1 MNLKKLSDLDNKQ
14 NTKLSA
20 LVEEHKRTLAQC
32 DALKEKLPQI
42 LIDKGQEDADKVAA
56 DLTKLTNIADAQ
68 EVAINQL
75 EQKGYYYT
83 DDDVIDGFMDYAKEY
98 NSQFR
103 KLHSSYIK
111 CLDEAFSVY
120 KKMVE
125 LRRSGKGMRED
136 FKYYLADKSLMD
148 GITLDTLDR
157 KNKSSKDSVPN
168 FISYYGDPNTYE
180 TMQKVN
186 EDSSVFSDL

>member
-1 MNLKKLSDLDNKQ
+1 MNLKKLSELDNKQ

-32 DALKEKLPQI
+32 DAMRDKLPQI
-42 LIDKGQEDADKVAA
+42 LIDKGQDDADKVAA
-56 DLTKLTNIADAQ
+56 DLTKLIQIADAQ
-68 EVAINQL
+68 EIAIHQL

-83 DDDVIDGFMDYAKEY
+83 DEDVIDGFTDYAKEY

-125 LRRSGKGMRED
+125 LRRSGKGVREE

-148 GITLDTLDR
+148 GIFLDSLDL

-168 FISYYGDPNTYE
+168 FISYYGDPLSYE
-180 TMQKVN
+180 TIQKVN
-186 EDSSVFSDL
+186 DDSSVFGDM